1 MLLAQ
6 KAKEEHGVNMAR
18 PPQVLSLLSRLGAL
32 CAMPSVSMNGCRSA
46 SGGASRPR
54 LGPSRVHRDRG
65 SDRAPRH
72 GHEMSFDELGLED
85 VEDKLQALAEEER
98 KGQKTVKYHILRRQ
112 MTPLGAPQRKLT
124 WDAIEQIRYLKQ
136 EQPDEW
142 TVERLAEGYS
152 VTPDVI
158 LRVLR
163 SKHAPAPDR
172 KTKQDAKVLS
182 GLGQQALP
190 SGAGTESDRLKLP
203 GNHTLAALPPG
214 SRECAVV
221 PVAEQAM
228 MLRGEGTGSL
238 AKIPAHAA
246 LQATQF
252 RAGSKDVP
260 VTISEEADNASN
272 SNPTEDDKEDKQSW
286 DGQLLTDEELEEFME
301 MEKPYPVV
309 QVGNDFFDGE
319 GNFLYRI

>member
-1 MLLAQ
+1 
-6 KAKEEHGVNMAR
+6 MAR
-18 PPQVLSLLSRLGAL
+18 PPQVLSLISRLGAL
-32 CAMPSVSMNGCRSA
+32 CAMPSVSINWCRCA
-46 SGGASRPR
+46 SGRASRAR
-54 LGPSRVHRDRG
+54 MGPAHEHRG

-72 GHEMSFDELGLED
+72 GQEMSVHELGLED

-98 KGQKTVKYHILRRQ
+98 KGQRNVKYHILRRQ

-124 WDAIEQIRYLKQ
+124 WDAMEQIRYLKQ

-163 SKHAPAPDR
+163 SKHVPAPDR

-182 GLGQQALP
+182 GLGQQALR
-190 SGAGTESDRLKLP
+190 SGAGTEANRRKLP
-203 GNHTLAALPPG
+203 GNHTSAALPPG

-221 PVAEQAM
+221 PVADKPM
-228 MLRGEGTGSL
+228 MLRGEGSL
-238 AKIPAHAA
+238 AKIPAPTA

-252 RAGSKDVP
+252 RAGSKVVP
-260 VTISEEADNASN
+260 VTRSGEEDSASN
-272 SNPTEDDKEDKQSW
+272 TNPTEDDIEDEESW
-286 DGQLLTDEELEEFME
+286 AGQLLTDKELEEFME
-301 MEKPYPVV
+301 IEKPHPVV
-309 QVGNDFFDGE
+309 EVGNYFFDGE